1 MCVNTDRIIQIQSE
15 PRLSGQSC
23 LFGISKQIP
32 SVSQKKK
39 GYKSKGLKSYAHQ
52 FDKSYSRVNLHIF
65 LCEEKVKFCNIFE
78 HISFRIGFSD

>member
-52 FDKSYSRVNLHIF
+52 FDKSYSRVNLHILF
-65 LCEEKVKFCNIFE
+65 FEEKVKEKGLNFI
-78 HISFRIGFSD
+78 